1 MFHILGTDG
10 INRALIPGEFRFR
23 GQVRPVGMV
32 QATTP
37 VGSVSEEHSAPSYTS
52 KQSALIARYQSPKTT
67 EQPNEVLFVRD
78 IMTTNVAT
86 LAPTA
91 TIAQVAR
98 LFAEHRYRHIPI
110 VSAEGSLVG
119 LISDRDVLRRQA
131 TSSNRDMQRDQV
143 STIMVSEV
151 LVATPDT
158 LIRDVARTMIEERI
172 GSLPIITE
180 GNVLS
185 GIVTRSDILRALI
198 THGPMRIWA

>member
-23 GQVRPVGMV
+23 GQVQAVGRV
-32 QATTP
+32 QPMTP
-37 VGSVSEEHSAPSYTS
+37 VPAVSASEEHSAPSH
-52 KQSALIARYQSPKTT
+52 QSRLIGRYQSPTPP
-67 EQPNEVLFVRD
+67 EEPNEVLFVRD
-78 IMTTNVAT
+78 IMTTNVAS
-86 LAPTA
+86 LPPTA

-98 LFAEHRYRHIPI
+98 LFGEQRYRHIPI
-110 VSAEGSLVG
+110 VSSDRSLVG
-119 LISDRDVLRRQA
+119 LISDRDVLRHQA
-131 TSSNRDMQRDQV
+131 TSSHRELQREPV

-151 LVATPDT
+151 LVATQDT
-158 LIRDVARTMIEERI
+158 LIRDAARTMIEERI

-180 GNVLS
+180 GNALA